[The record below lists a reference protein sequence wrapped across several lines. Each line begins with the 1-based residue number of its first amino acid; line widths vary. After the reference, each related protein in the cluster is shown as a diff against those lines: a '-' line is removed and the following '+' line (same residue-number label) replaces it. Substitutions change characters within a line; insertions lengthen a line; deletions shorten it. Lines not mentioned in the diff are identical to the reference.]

1 MSSSPRRS
9 HGSFTPMRWSST
21 RRRRAAVTASRGSAR
36 RDPPFPPDAD
46 SSGRPTRVSDRF
58 AAGGMSLIL
67 AVTAMVAPGCGMR
80 AGALAYA
87 LGVGSQHKVKAE
99 YALSPGPILIL
110 VDDYADRLFWP
121 ETGDL
126 LATAVADELL
136 THKATKKVI
145 SNDTLRKLRQVHQD
159 FDQYSCR
166 RVGETVGADQV
177 LWLEVTEF
185 FASETVEDTTVAAR
199 LGVTVKVINPKGTKQ
214 KRTVR
219 LWPTEQE
226 GRSARAELSSN
237 DISRA
242 GTRPAI
248 VRALTSQLAVQIAR
262 LFYDHTL
269 GDLVDQ

>member
-1 MSSSPRRS
+1 MKWP
-9 HGSFTPMRWSST
+9 ST
-21 RRRRAAVTASRGSAR
+21 RRRRAAVTASRRSAH
-36 RDPPFPPDAD
+36 RDPPFSPKAD
-46 SSGRPTRVSDRF
+46 SAGRPTRVSDRF

-67 AVTAMVAPGCGMR
+67 AFTALVAPGCGPR

-87 LGVGSQHKVKAE
+87 LGIGGQHKVRAE
-99 YALSPGPILIL
+99 YTLSPGPILIL

-121 ETGDL
+121 ETGDM
-126 LATAVADELL
+126 LATAVAEELL

-145 SNDTLRKLRQVHQD
+145 ANDTLRKLRQVHQD

-199 LGVTVKVINPKGTKQ
+199 LGVTVKVINPKGTKE
-214 KRTVR
+214 KGTVR
-219 LWPTEQE
+219 LWPTQRE
-226 GRSARAELSSN
+226 GHSVRAELSSN

-248 VRALTSQLAVQIAR
+248 ARVLTTKLAVDIAR

-269 GDLVDQ
+269 EDLVNQ